1 MIDNKGKIFGKINI
15 LDLSIV
21 LIILLAIGLMFVK
34 FNINPV
40 LDNKEEITFN
50 YTVTVKGV
58 RNFTVNAFQENDEV
72 FEDTSENSLGKIIKI
87 EKIPAKKYI
96 ADTNGNMKYAEIP
109 EQYDLSLTIECNGV
123 KGDKGLETK
132 TGESIQLNK
141 TISLFNKYCK
151 TNFEIKEINQ

>member
-58 RNFTVNAFQENDEV
+58 RNFTVNAFQENDEI
-72 FEDTSENSLGKIIKI
+72 FEGSTENSLGKIIKV
-87 EKIPAKKYI
+87 EKVPAKKYI
-96 ADTNGNMKYAEIP
+96 ADTNGNMQYEEVP
-109 EQYDLSLTIECNGV
+109 EQYDLSLIVECTGF
-123 KGDKGLETK
+123 KGDKGFETK
-132 TGESIQLNK
+132 TGEGIQLNK
-141 TISLFNKYCK
+141 TINLFNKYCK
-151 TNFEIKEINQ
+151 TNFDVKEIN